1 MPNTTTTTNTAAPLD
16 ATPTPRT
23 VAERQAAD
31 GLAAI
36 RAARAKRRDAVTV
49 PLAADAVTVPLAA
62 DAVTVPLAERF
73 GAGATVAVVPRWRGA
88 ALCIHAPM
96 RDGVPTPT
104 RGVWVVTSTEY
115 GYAAGTFRGPL
126 AAAVKL
132 ARLWDGAFGDAF
144 ATAPIGAAGV
154 PTLAEWPQS
163 RAWARQVSGD
173 APASGPVDANHG
185 DYRRDT
191 DARGDNGRRIG
202 DGAAA
207 PTLPELRAD
216 AAAGRPVS
224 LTALARAKRRDAA
237 TAPLAIAADIARA
250 HTGAPMR
257 HNAASEPPRREPVAT
272 ADGDGAEQYPA
283 TVTLSAV
290 VVDGERRVRFAC
302 RLPDGRER
310 LRTPDGRAV
319 RMRGDV
325 AAFADGAGVRLRL
338 WFADAWRDVPPIAE
352 LMEWTL
358 DGVAES
364 PDGSRVEPDAAE
376 SWLSLLGLN

>member
-1 MPNTTTTTNTAAPLD
+1 VPNTSNTPAPLTTTPAPRI
-16 ATPTPRT
+16 AP
-23 VAERQAAD
+23 
-31 GLAAI
+31 
-36 RAARAKRRDAVTV
+36 
-49 PLAADAVTVPLAA
+49 
-62 DAVTVPLAERF
+62 VTVPLAERF
-73 GAGATVAVVPRWRGA
+73 GAGATLDVVPRWRGA
-88 ALCIHAPM
+88 ALCIHAPI

-104 RGVWVVTSTEY
+104 RGQWVITSTAY
-115 GYAAGTFRGPL
+115 GYAVGTFRGSL

-132 ARLWDGAFGDAF
+132 ARLWDDAFGA
-144 ATAPIGAAGV
+144 ALAAAPIGAAGV
-154 PTLAEWPQS
+154 PTLADWPQS
-163 RAWARQVSGD
+163 RAWSRQVSGD

-224 LTALARAKRRDAA
+224 LAALARAKRRDAA
-237 TAPLAIAADIARA
+237 TAPLAIAADIARV

-257 HNAASEPPRREPVAT
+257 HNAVSEPQRREPVAT

-290 VVDGERRVRFAC
+290 VVDGERRIRYAR
-302 RLPDGRER
+302 RLPNGRER
-310 LRTPDGRAV
+310 LRTPDDRAV
-319 RMRGDV
+319 RMDGDV

-338 WFADAWRDVPPIAE
+338 WFASAWRDVPSMAE
-352 LMEWTL
+352 LMEWAL
-358 DGVAES
+358 DGVAET
-364 PDGSRVEPDAAE
+364 PDGSRVEPDAPN

>member
-1 MPNTTTTTNTAAPLD
+1 MTNTTSTTTSTTNTAATLD

-31 GLAAI
+31 GLAAC
-36 RAARAKRRDAVTV
+36 RAARAKRRDAATA
-49 PLAADAVTVPLAA
+49 PLAVV
-62 DAVTVPLAERF
+62 VPLAERF

-88 ALCIHAPM
+88 ALCVHAPM

-104 RGVWVVTSTEY
+104 RGVWVVTSTAC

-132 ARLWDGAFGDAF
+132 ARLWDAEFAAALDA
-144 ATAPIGAAGV
+144 APIGAAGV
-154 PTLAEWPQS
+154 PTLADWSQS
-163 RAWARQVSGD
+163 RAWSRQVSGD

-202 DGAAA
+202 A
-207 PTLPELRAD
+207 PTLPQLRAD

-257 HNAASEPPRREPVAT
+257 YSAASEPPRREPVAA
-272 ADGDGAEQYPA
+272 ADGDGAEQFPA
-283 TVTLSAV
+283 TVTLSGV
-290 VVDGERRVRFAC
+290 VVDGERRVRFAR

-319 RMRGDV
+319 RMHGDV

-338 WFADAWRDVPPIAE
+338 WFADAWRDVPSIAE

-358 DGVAES
+358 DGVAET
-364 PDGSRVEPDAAE
+364 PDGSRVEPDAAD

>member
-1 MPNTTTTTNTAAPLD
+1 MTNTTTTTPAPLTTTTNTAAALD

-31 GLAAI
+31 GLAAC
-36 RAARAKRRDAVTV
+36 RAARAKRRDAATA
-49 PLAADAVTVPLAA
+49 PLAVV
-62 DAVTVPLAERF
+62 VPLAERF

-88 ALCIHAPM
+88 ALCIHAPI

-104 RGVWVVTSTEY
+104 RGVWVITSTAY
-115 GYAAGTFRGPL
+115 GYAAGTYRGPL

-154 PTLAEWPQS
+154 PTLAEWSQS
-163 RAWARQVSGD
+163 RAWSRQVSGD

-224 LTALARAKRRDAA
+224 LAALARAKRRDAA
-237 TAPLAIAADIARA
+237 TAPLALAADIARA

-257 HNAASEPPRREPVAT
+257 HNAASEPPRREPVAA
-272 ADGDGAEQYPA
+272 ADGDGAEQFPA

-290 VVDGERRVRFAC
+290 VVDGERRVRFAR

-338 WFADAWRDVPPIAE
+338 WFADAWRDVPSIAE
-352 LMEWTL
+352 CMEWTL

-364 PDGSRVEPDAAE
+364 PDGSRVEPDAPD

>member
-1 MPNTTTTTNTAAPLD
+1 MTNTTTTNTAAPLS

-23 VAERQAAD
+23 AAERQAVD

-36 RAARAKRRDAVTV
+36 RAARAKRRDAATAPLVFAADIARAHNGAPMRHTATGEPRRRDAATPRGVVV
-49 PLAADAVTVPLAA
+49 PLV
-62 DAVTVPLAERF
+62 ERF
-73 GAGATVAVVPRWRGA
+73 GAGATVDVVPRWRGV
-88 ALCIHAPM
+88 ALCVHPPM

-115 GYAAGTFRGPL
+115 GYAAGTYRGPL

-132 ARLWDGAFGDAF
+132 ATLWDAEFGAALDA
-144 ATAPIGAAGV
+144 APIGAAGV
-154 PTLAEWPQS
+154 PTLADWAQS
-163 RAWARQVSGD
+163 RAWSRQVNGD

-202 DGAAA
+202 AA
-207 PTLPELRAD
+207 
-216 AAAGRPVS
+216 
-224 LTALARAKRRDAA
+224 
-237 TAPLAIAADIARA
+237 
-250 HTGAPMR
+250 
-257 HNAASEPPRREPVAT
+257 

-283 TVTLSAV
+283 TVTLSAL
-290 VVDGERRVRFAC
+290 VVDGERRVRYAR
-302 RLPDGRER
+302 RLPDGRGR

-319 RMRGDV
+319 RMSGDV
-325 AAFADGAGVRLRL
+325 AAFADGAGVRLRM
-338 WFADAWRDVPPIAE
+338 WFASAWRDVPSIAE
-352 LMEWTL
+352 CMEWSL

-376 SWLSLLGLN
+376 SWLRLLGLN

>member
-1 MPNTTTTTNTAAPLD
+1 MTNTTTTTPAPLTTTTTPAPLD

-31 GLAAI
+31 GLAAC
-36 RAARAKRRDAVTV
+36 RAARANRRNAGATA
-49 PLAADAVTVPLAA
+49 PLAVV
-62 DAVTVPLAERF
+62 VPLAERF

-88 ALCIHAPM
+88 ALCVHSPI

-115 GYAAGTFRGPL
+115 GYAAGTFRGSL
-126 AAAVKL
+126 DAAVKL
-132 ARLWDGAFGDAF
+132 ARLWDAEFAAALDA
-144 ATAPIGAAGV
+144 APIGAAGV
-154 PTLAEWPQS
+154 PTLAEWPQA
-163 RAWARQVSGD
+163 RAWSRQLAGD

-202 DGAAA
+202 A
-207 PTLPELRAD
+207 PTLPQLRAD

-237 TAPLAIAADIARA
+237 TAPLALAADIARA

-257 HNAASEPPRREPVAT
+257 HNATSEPPRREPVAT
-272 ADGDGAEQYPA
+272 ADGDGAEQFPA

-290 VVDGERRVRFAC
+290 VVDGERRVRFAR

-319 RMRGDV
+319 RMHGDV

-338 WFADAWRDVPPIAE
+338 WFASAWRDVPSIAE

>member
-1 MPNTTTTTNTAAPLD
+1 VTNTTTTTNTAAPVD
-16 ATPTPRT
+16 APTPRT

-31 GLAAI
+31 GVAAI
-36 RAARAKRRDAVTV
+36 RAARAKRRDGATA
-49 PLAADAVTVPLAA
+49 PLAADAVR
-62 DAVTVPLAERF
+62 VPLAERF
-73 GAGATVAVVPRWRGA
+73 GAGATVDVVPRWRGA

-104 RGVWVVTSTEY
+104 RGVWIVTSTAY
-115 GYAAGTFRGPL
+115 GYAAGTYRGPL

-132 ARLWDGAFGDAF
+132 ARLWDAEFGAALDA
-144 ATAPIGAAGV
+144 APMGPAGV
-154 PTLAEWPQS
+154 PTLAEWPQA
-163 RAWARQVSGD
+163 RAWSRQVDGN
-173 APASGPVDANHG
+173 APASGPVDADHG

-191 DARGDNGRRIG
+191 DARGDNGRHIG

-207 PTLPELRAD
+207 PTLPQLRAD

-224 LTALARAKRRDAA
+224 LAALARAKRRDAA
-237 TAPLAIAADIARA
+237 TVPLAIAADIARV

-257 HNAASEPPRREPVAT
+257 HNATSEPPRREPVAA

-290 VVDGERRVRFAC
+290 VVDGERRVRYAR

-319 RMRGDV
+319 RMSGDV

-338 WFADAWRDVPPIAE
+338 WFASAWRDVPSIAE
-352 LMEWTL
+352 CMEWTL
-358 DGVAES
+358 DGVAET
-364 PDGSRVEPDAAE
+364 PDGSRVEPDAAD